1 MNEKQIKSLLF
12 MKTMTGFGLLVGLAV
27 FVYSFFES
35 GIKQDYILSIGL
47 SIMASSMLL
56 FGFGLFLNL
65 MEEVTSKRHLVK

>member
-1 MNEKQIKSLLF
+1 MNEKQIKSLNF
-12 MKTMTGFGLLVGLAV
+12 IKTMTGFGLLVGLGV

-35 GIKQDYILSIGL
+35 GIRHDYILSVGL